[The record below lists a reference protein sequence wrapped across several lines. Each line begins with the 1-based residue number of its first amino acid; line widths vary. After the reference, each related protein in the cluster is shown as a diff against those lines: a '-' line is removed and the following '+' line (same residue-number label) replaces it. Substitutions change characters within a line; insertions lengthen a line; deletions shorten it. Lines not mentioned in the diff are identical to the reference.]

1 MLKKTGFAVL
11 YGNIAFLIYHYGDAL
26 MTWFQ
31 QADNVPLV
39 VIMATLVAL
48 FPVIPYPV
56 IGGLIGAALGPVLGA
71 AVTWTGS
78 ATASIVMFLFIRY
91 GYQEWGLKVISRY
104 SNINKLTVMFEQNA
118 FLTIMFARLIPF
130 IPSIAVNMY
139 SALSRVSFTIYAVA
153 SSIGKIPAMLLF
165 AMVGDTLVTDPRNL
179 FVTVLVYGLFLIV
192 SLYAYHR
199 WKVQ

>member
-1 MLKKTGFAVL
+1 MLKKTGLAVL
-11 YGNIAFLIYHYGDAL
+11 YASIAFLIYRYGDAI

-31 QADNVPLV
+31 QADNVLLV

-78 ATASIVMFLFIRY
+78 ATASIIMFLFIRY
-91 GYQEWGLKVISRY
+91 GYQEWGLKVLGRY
-104 SNINKLTVMFEQNA
+104 SSINKLTVMFERNA
-118 FLTIMFARLIPF
+118 FLTIMFARFIPF

-139 SALSRVSFTIYAVA
+139 SALSRVSFTVYAVA

-165 AMVGDTLVTDPRNL
+165 AMIGDTLMTDPRNL

-192 SLYAYHR
+192 SLYAYRR
-199 WKVQ
+199 WKLH

>member
-1 MLKKTGFAVL
+1 MFKKTGLAVL
-11 YGNIAFLIYHYGDAL
+11 YASIAFLIYRYGDAI

-31 QADNVPLV
+31 QADNVSLV

-91 GYQEWGLKVISRY
+91 GYQEWGLKVLGRY
-104 SNINKLTVMFEQNA
+104 SSINKLTAMFERNA
-118 FLTIMFARLIPF
+118 FLTIMFARFIPF

-139 SALSRVSFTIYAVA
+139 SALSRVSFTVYAVA

-165 AMVGDTLVTDPRNL
+165 AMIGDTLMTDPRNL

-192 SLYAYHR
+192 SLYAYRR
-199 WKVQ
+199 WKLH

>member
-1 MLKKTGFAVL
+1 MLKKTGLAAL
-11 YGNIAFLIYHYGDAL
+11 YASIAFLIYRYGDVIL
-26 MTWFQ
+26 TWFQ
-31 QADNVPLV
+31 QADHVPLV

-78 ATASIVMFLFIRY
+78 AAASIVMFLFVRY
-91 GYQEWGLKVISRY
+91 GYQEWGKKFLYRY
-104 SNINKLTVMFEQNA
+104 PSIGKLTVMFEQNA

-139 SALSRVSFTIYAVA
+139 SALSRVSFTVYAIA

-165 AMVGDTLVTDPRNL
+165 ATIGDTLMTDPRNV
-179 FVTVLVYGLFLIV
+179 FVTVLVYGMFMAV
-192 SLYAYHR
+192 SLYVYRR
-199 WKVQ
+199 WKLQ